1 MTRNTSY
8 WLLQSIGWFTYAMI
22 GVVVSFLFYEG
33 VDIWVILAQFFS
45 AIVMFL
51 STHLL
56 RYKMKLDGWLKLK
69 IKKLIV
75 RLIPTLIIFSILA
88 NGIVVGYTMLTTEII
103 DAEKFSVSVF
113 VLFAFQTFVYLAL
126 WTAVYLIIFFFRNYK
141 KEEVEKWQ
149 LQTAVKDAELIALKA
164 QINPHFLFNALNN
177 IRALILEDHMKA
189 RDMVSHL
196 SELLRYS
203 IQFNENEKVTVK
215 EELEIVNKYLEL
227 ESIHYEN
234 RLHYEILTYPELQNS
249 KIPPM
254 LIQLMAENAVKHGIS
269 QLKGGGDI
277 LISVDAEDED
287 LVIEV
292 SNTGKLKKSMG
303 GGIGLRNATERIRIL
318 FDSEPDFS
326 LTQQGNMV
334 RSRLKLPLVK

>member
-1 MTRNTSY
+1 MTRNNSY
-8 WLLQSIGWFTYAMI
+8 WLLQSIGWFTYALI
-22 GVVVSFLFYEG
+22 GVGVALIFYEN
-33 VDIWVILAQFFS
+33 VDFWVILAQFFS
-45 AIVMFL
+45 AGIMFL

-56 RYKMKLDGWLKLK
+56 RYKIKLDGWLKLR
-69 IKKLIV
+69 IQKLIL
-75 RLIPTLIIFSILA
+75 RLIPTLIILSILA
-88 NGIVVGYTMLTTEII
+88 NGIVVSYTMLTTEII
-103 DAEKFSVSVF
+103 DVEKFSLTVF
-113 VLFAFQTFVYLAL
+113 FLFTFQTFVYFAL
-126 WTAVYLIIFFFRNYK
+126 WTAVYLIIYFFRNYK
-141 KEEVEKWQ
+141 KEEVEKWR

-203 IQFNENEKVTVK
+203 IQFNNNEKVTVA

-234 RLHYEILTYPELQNS
+234 RLHYEILSGDELNRC

-269 QLKGGGDI
+269 QLKNGGDI
-277 LISVDAEDED
+277 LISVNQEDNS
-287 LVIEV
+287 LVLEV
-292 SNTGKLKKSMG
+292 SNTGKLKKNLG
-303 GGIGLRNATERIRIL
+303 NGIGLRNATERIRIL
-318 FDSEPDFS
+318 FDSEPD
-326 LTQQGNMV
+326 LELAQQGNMV
-334 RSRLKLPLVK
+334 RSRLKLPIEK

>member
-1 MTRNTSY
+1 MTRNNSY
-8 WLLQSIGWFTYAMI
+8 WLLQFIGWGTYAMVGMVI
-22 GVVVSFLFYEG
+22 SFLFYDS
-33 VDIWVILAQFFS
+33 VDVWIILAQLFS
-45 AIVMFL
+45 AVVMLF

-69 IKKLIV
+69 IQKLIA
-75 RLIPTLIIFSILA
+75 RLIPTLLIISLLA
-88 NGIVVGYTMLTTEII
+88 HGIVIGYNILTTDII
-103 DAEKFSVSVF
+103 DLENFNLLVFLLFS
-113 VLFAFQTFVYLAL
+113 FQTFVYLSL
-126 WTAVYLIIFFFRNYK
+126 WTAVYLIIYFFRNYK

-149 LQTAVKDAELIALKA
+149 LETAVKDAELIALKA

-203 IQFNENEKVTVK
+203 IQFNDNEKVTID
-215 EELEIVNKYLEL
+215 EELGIVKKYLEL

-234 RLHYEILTYPELQNS
+234 RLHFEISKNRGLGNC

-269 QLKGGGDI
+269 QVKNGGDI
-277 LISVDAEDED
+277 MISVEKEGKD
-287 LVIEV
+287 LALEV
-292 SNTGKLKKSMG
+292 CNTGKLKKNAGS
-303 GGIGLRNATERIRIL
+303 GIGLKNATERIRIL
-318 FDSEPDFS
+318 FDSEPDLE
-326 LTQQGNMV
+326 LTQEGNMV
-334 RSRLKLPLVK
+334 KSRLKLPLIK

>member
-1 MTRNTSY
+1 MTRNSSY
-8 WLLQSIGWFTYAMI
+8 WLLQSIGWFTYALI
-22 GVVVSFLFYEG
+22 GVVVSFLFYET
-33 VDIWVILAQFFS
+33 VDVWVILAQFFS
-45 AIVMFL
+45 AIVMLL

-56 RYKMKLDGWLKLK
+56 RYKMKLDGWLRLK
-69 IKKLIV
+69 IQKLIL
-75 RLIPTLIIFSILA
+75 RLAPTLIVISLLA
-88 NGIVVGYTMLTTEII
+88 NGIVVGYTMLTTDII
-103 DAEKFSVSVF
+103 DVENFSPLVF
-113 VLFAFQTFVYLAL
+113 LLFSFQTLVYFSL
-126 WTAVYLIIFFFRNYK
+126 WTAVYLIIYFFRNYK

-203 IQFNENEKVTVK
+203 IQFNDNEKVTIDD
-215 EELEIVNKYLEL
+215 ELEIVNKYLEL

-234 RLHYEILTYPELQNS
+234 RLHYEILSNKDLG
-249 KIPPM
+249 KCRIPPM

-269 QLKGGGDI
+269 QIKNGGDI
-277 LISVDAEDED
+277 LISVDKEGKN
-287 LVIEV
+287 LVLEV
-292 SNTGKLKKSMG
+292 SNTGKLKKNVG
-303 GGIGLRNATERIRIL
+303 GGIGLKNATDRIRIL
-318 FDSEPDFS
+318 FDSEPDLE

>member
-1 MTRNTSY
+1 MTRNNSY

-22 GVVVSFLFYEG
+22 GVVLSFLFYDS
-33 VDIWVILAQFFS
+33 VDVWVILAQFFS
-45 AIVMFL
+45 AIVMLL

-56 RYKMKLDGWLKLK
+56 RYKIKLDGWLKLK
-69 IKKLIV
+69 IQMLIV
-75 RLIPTLIIFSILA
+75 RLVPTLIIISILA
-88 NGIVVGYTMLTTEII
+88 NGIVVGYTMLTTDII
-103 DAEKFSVSVF
+103 DVENFSPLVF
-113 VLFAFQTFVYLAL
+113 LLFSFQTFVYFSL
-126 WTAVYLIIFFFRNYK
+126 WMAVYLIIYFFRNYK

-196 SELLRYS
+196 SQLLRYS
-203 IQFNENEKVTVK
+203 IQFNDNEKVTID

-234 RLHYEILTYPELQNS
+234 RLHYEILTNSELG
-249 KIPPM
+249 KCRIPPM

-269 QLKGGGDI
+269 QVKNGGDI
-277 LISVDAEDED
+277 LISVSKEKKN
-287 LVIEV
+287 LVLEV
-292 SNTGKLKKSMG
+292 CNTGKLKNNSG
-303 GGIGLRNATERIRIL
+303 RGIGLKNATDRIRIL
-318 FDSEPDFS
+318 FDSEPDLE

-334 RSRLKLPLVK
+334 SSKLKLPLVK

>member
-1 MTRNTSY
+1 MTRNNSY
-8 WLLQSIGWFTYAMI
+8 WLLQSIGWFTYALI
-22 GVVVSFLFYEG
+22 GVGVALLFYEN
-33 VDIWVILAQFFS
+33 VDFWVILAQFFS
-45 AIVMFL
+45 AGVMFL

-56 RYKMKLDGWLKLK
+56 RYKIKSDGWLKLK
-69 IKKLIV
+69 IQKLIL
-75 RLIPTLIIFSILA
+75 RLIPTLIVLSLLA
-88 NGIVVGYTMLTTEII
+88 NGIVVGYTTLTTEII
-103 DAEKFSVSVF
+103 DIEKFSITVF
-113 VLFAFQTFVYLAL
+113 FLFAFQTFVYFAL
-126 WTAVYLIIFFFRNYK
+126 WTAVYLIIYFFRNYK
-141 KEEVEKWQ
+141 KEEVEKWR

-203 IQFNENEKVTVK
+203 IQFNNNEMVTVK

-234 RLHYEILTYPELQNS
+234 RLHYEILSNDELGMC

-269 QLKGGGDI
+269 QIKNGGDI
-277 LISVDAEDED
+277 LVSIDKEDNN
-287 LVIEV
+287 LVLEV
-292 SNTGKLKKSMG
+292 SNTGKLKKNVG
-303 GGIGLRNATERIRIL
+303 NGIGLRNATERIRIL
-318 FDSEPDFS
+318 FDSEPD
-326 LTQQGNMV
+326 LELAQQGNMV
-334 RSRLKLPLVK
+334 RSRLKLPIEK

>member
-1 MTRNTSY
+1 MTRNNSY
-8 WLLQSIGWFTYAMI
+8 WLFQSVGWFIYGMI
-22 GVVVSFLFYEG
+22 GVVVAFLFYEN
-33 VDIWVILAQFFS
+33 VDVWVILAQFFS
-45 AIVMFL
+45 AVIML
-51 STHLL
+51 ISTHLL

-69 IKKLIV
+69 IQKLIL
-75 RLIPTLIIFSILA
+75 RLVPTLIIISILA
-88 NGIVVGYTMLTTEII
+88 NGIVVGYTILTTEII
-103 DAEKFSVSVF
+103 EVEKFSITVF
-113 VLFAFQTFVYLAL
+113 LLFSFQTFVYFSL
-126 WTAVYLIIFFFRNYK
+126 WTALYLIIYFFRNYK
-141 KEEVEKWQ
+141 KEEVEKWR

-203 IQFNENEKVTVK
+203 IQFNDNEKVTVE

-234 RLHYEILTYPELQNS
+234 RLHYEILSKKELKKC

-269 QLKGGGDI
+269 QVKNGGDI
-277 LISVDAEDED
+277 LISVDQEDND
-287 LVIEV
+287 LVLEV
-292 SNTGKLKKSMG
+292 SNTGKLKKNLG
-303 GGIGLRNATERIRIL
+303 NGIGLRNATERIRIL
-318 FDSEPDFS
+318 FDSEPDLD
-326 LTQQGNMV
+326 LTEQGNMV
-334 RSRLKLPLVK
+334 RSRLKLPIVK

>member
-1 MTRNTSY
+1 MTRNNSY
-8 WLLQSIGWFTYAMI
+8 WLFQSVGWFIYGMI
-22 GVVVSFLFYEG
+22 GVVVAMLFYEN

-56 RYKMKLDGWLKLK
+56 RYKMKIDGWLKLK
-69 IKKLIV
+69 LQKLIL
-75 RLIPTLIIFSILA
+75 RLFIALIILAVLA
-88 NGIVVGYTMLTTEII
+88 NGIVVGYTILTTEII
-103 DAEKFSVSVF
+103 DVENFSITVF
-113 VLFAFQTFVYLAL
+113 FLFSFQTFVYFSL
-126 WTAVYLIIFFFRNYK
+126 WTAVYLIIYFFRNYK

-149 LQTAVKDAELIALKA
+149 LETAVKDAELIALKA

-177 IRALILEDHMKA
+177 IRALILEDPMKA
-189 RDMVSHL
+189 RDMVSHI

-203 IQFNENEKVTVK
+203 IQFNDNEKVTIE

-234 RLHYEILTYPELQNS
+234 RLHYEILTNEQLNKC

-269 QLKGGGDI
+269 QVKNGGDI
-277 LISVDAEDED
+277 LISVDKEDKY
-287 LVIEV
+287 LVLEV
-292 SNTGKLKKSMG
+292 SNTGKLKKNLG
-303 GGIGLRNATERIRIL
+303 NGIGLRNATERIKIL
-318 FDSEPDFS
+318 FNSEPDIE
-326 LTQQGNMV
+326 LVQEGNMV
-334 RSRLKLPLVK
+334 RSKLKLPIEK

>member
-1 MTRNTSY
+1 MTRNSSY
-8 WLLQSIGWFTYAMI
+8 WLFQSIGWFVYGMI
-22 GVVVSFLFYEG
+22 GVVVALLFYED
-33 VDIWVILAQFFS
+33 VDVWVILAQFFS
-45 AIVMFL
+45 AAVMFL

-69 IKKLIV
+69 IQKLIL
-75 RLIPTLIIFSILA
+75 RLIPALILLSLLA

-103 DAEKFSVSVF
+103 DAERFSVTVF
-113 VLFAFQTFVYLAL
+113 ILFTFQTFVYFCL
-126 WTAVYLIIFFFRNYK
+126 WTAVYLIIHFFRNYK

-203 IQFNENEKVTVK
+203 IQFNDSEKVTVE

-227 ESIHYEN
+227 ESIHYES
-234 RLHYEILTYPELQNS
+234 RLHYEILKNEELMKC

-254 LIQLMAENAVKHGIS
+254 LIQLMAENAIKHGIS
-269 QLKGGGDI
+269 QVKNGGDI
-277 LISVDAEDED
+277 LISIDKEGKN
-287 LVIEV
+287 LILEV
-292 SNTGKLKKSMG
+292 SNTGKLKKNVG
-303 GGIGLRNATERIRIL
+303 NGIGLRNATERIRIL
-318 FDSEPDFS
+318 FDSEPD
-326 LTQQGNMV
+326 LDLIQQGNMV
-334 RSRLKLPLVK
+334 RSRLKLPIEK

>member
-1 MTRNTSY
+1 MTRNSSY

-22 GVVVSFLFYEG
+22 GVIVSFLFYDN
-33 VDIWVILAQFFS
+33 VDVWVILVQFFS
-45 AIVMFL
+45 AMIMLL
-51 STHLL
+51 SSHLL
-56 RYKMKLDGWLKLK
+56 RYKMKLDGWLRLK
-69 IKKLIV
+69 VQKLIV
-75 RLIPTLIIFSILA
+75 RLIPALVIISIFA
-88 NGIVVGYTMLTTEII
+88 NGIVVGYTILTTEII
-103 DAEKFSVSVF
+103 DVEKFNALVF
-113 VLFAFQTFVYLAL
+113 FLFTFQTFVYFSL
-126 WTAVYLIIFFFRNYK
+126 WTAVYLIIYFFRNYK

-203 IQFNENEKVTVK
+203 IQFNNNEKVTID

-234 RLHYEILTYPELQNS
+234 RLHYEISTKRYLGKYR
-249 KIPPM
+249 IPPM

-269 QLKGGGDI
+269 LVKNGGDI
-277 LISVDAEDED
+277 FITIDKEGKN
-287 LVIEV
+287 LVLEV
-292 SNTGKLKKSMG
+292 CNTGKLKKNVG
-303 GGIGLRNATERIRIL
+303 NGIGLRNATDRIRIL
-318 FDSEPDFS
+318 FDSEPDLE

-334 RSRLKLPLVK
+334 SSKLKLPLVK

>member
-22 GVVVSFLFYEG
+22 GVVVSFLFYDT
-33 VDIWVILAQFFS
+33 VDVWVILAQFFS
-45 AIVMFL
+45 AIVML
-51 STHLL
+51 MSTHLL
-56 RYKMKLDGWLKLK
+56 RFKMKLDGWLRLK
-69 IKKLIV
+69 IQQLIFRIV
-75 RLIPTLIIFSILA
+75 PTLIVISLLS
-88 NGIVVGYTMLTTEII
+88 NGVIVGYTMLTTDII
-103 DAEKFSVSVF
+103 DVENFSPLVF
-113 VLFAFQTFVYLAL
+113 LLFSFQTFVYFTL
-126 WTAVYLIIFFFRNYK
+126 WTAVYLIIYFFRNYK

-203 IQFNENEKVTVK
+203 IQFNDNEKVTI
-215 EELEIVNKYLEL
+215 EDELEIVNKYLEL

-234 RLHYEILTYPELQNS
+234 RLHYEILTEKELG
-249 KIPPM
+249 KCRIPPM

-269 QLKGGGDI
+269 QIKNGGDI
-277 LISVDAEDED
+277 LISVDKEGKN
-287 LVIEV
+287 LVLEV
-292 SNTGKLKKSMG
+292 SNTGKLKKNLGS
-303 GGIGLRNATERIRIL
+303 GIGLKNATDRIRIL
-318 FDSEPDFS
+318 FDSEPDLE

-334 RSRLKLPLVK
+334 RSRLKLPLEK

>member
-1 MTRNTSY
+1 MTRNSSY

-22 GVVVSFLFYEG
+22 GVIVSFLFYDN
-33 VDIWVILAQFFS
+33 VDVWVILVQFFS
-45 AIVMFL
+45 AMIMLL
-51 STHLL
+51 SSHLL
-56 RYKMKLDGWLKLK
+56 RYKMKLDGWLRLK
-69 IKKLIV
+69 VQKLIV
-75 RLIPTLIIFSILA
+75 RLIPALVIISIFA
-88 NGIVVGYTMLTTEII
+88 NGIVVGYTILTTEII
-103 DAEKFSVSVF
+103 DVEKFNALVF
-113 VLFAFQTFVYLAL
+113 FLFTFQTFVYFSL
-126 WTAVYLIIFFFRNYK
+126 WTAVYLIIYFFRNYK

-203 IQFNENEKVTVK
+203 IQFNNNEKVTID

-234 RLHYEILTYPELQNS
+234 RLHYEISTKRDLGKYR
-249 KIPPM
+249 IPPM

-269 QLKGGGDI
+269 LVKNGGDI
-277 LISVDAEDED
+277 FITIDKEGKN
-287 LVIEV
+287 LVLEV
-292 SNTGKLKKSMG
+292 CNTGKLKKNVG
-303 GGIGLRNATERIRIL
+303 NGIGLRNATDRIRIL
-318 FDSEPDFS
+318 FDSEPDLE

-334 RSRLKLPLVK
+334 SSKLKLPLVK

>member
-1 MTRNTSY
+1 MTRNSSY

-22 GVVVSFLFYEG
+22 GVIVSFLFYDN
-33 VDIWVILAQFFS
+33 VDVWVILAQFFS
-45 AIVMFL
+45 AIIMLL

-56 RYKMKLDGWLKLK
+56 RYKMKLDGWLRLK
-69 IKKLIV
+69 IQKLIV
-75 RLIPTLIIFSILA
+75 RLIPALIIISILA
-88 NGIVVGYTMLTTEII
+88 NGLVVGYTILTTEII
-103 DAEKFSVSVF
+103 DVEQFSVLVF
-113 VLFAFQTFVYLAL
+113 FLFTFQTFVYFSL
-126 WTAVYLIIFFFRNYK
+126 WTAVYLIIYFFRNYK

-203 IQFNENEKVTVK
+203 IQFNDNEKVTID

-234 RLHYEILTYPELQNS
+234 RLHYEISARKDLG
-249 KIPPM
+249 KFRIPPM

-269 QLKGGGDI
+269 LVKNGGDI
-277 LISVDAEDED
+277 FISISKEGKN
-287 LVIEV
+287 LVLEV
-292 SNTGKLKKSMG
+292 CNTGKLKKNVG
-303 GGIGLRNATERIRIL
+303 NGIGLRNATDRIRIL
-318 FDSEPDFS
+318 FDSEPDLE

-334 RSRLKLPLVK
+334 SSKLKLPLVK

>member
-1 MTRNTSY
+1 MTRNNSY
-8 WLLQSIGWFTYAMI
+8 WLLQSLGWFTYGII
-22 GVVVSFLFYEG
+22 GVGIAIIFYEN
-33 VDIWVILAQFFS
+33 VDFWVILAQFFG

-56 RYKMKLDGWLKLK
+56 RYKIKLDGWLKLK
-69 IKKLIV
+69 IQTLIL
-75 RLIPTLIIFSILA
+75 RLLPTLAILAILA
-88 NGIVVGYTMLTTEII
+88 NGIVVGYTILTTDII
-103 DAEKFSVSVF
+103 DVERFSFTVF
-113 VLFAFQTFVYLAL
+113 FLFAFQTFVYLLL
-126 WTAVYLIIFFFRNYK
+126 WTAVYLIIYFFRNYK

-189 RDMVSHL
+189 RDMVSHI

-203 IQFNENEKVTVK
+203 IQFNDNEKVTIA

-234 RLHYEILTYPELQNS
+234 RLHYEILSKEELNRC

-269 QLKGGGDI
+269 QVKNGGDI
-277 LISVDAEDED
+277 LISIDTDGKD
-287 LVIEV
+287 LVLEV
-292 SNTGKLKKSMG
+292 CNTGKLKKNLG
-303 GGIGLRNATERIRIL
+303 NGIGLRNATERIRIL
-318 FDSEPDFS
+318 FDSEPD
-326 LTQQGNMV
+326 LELKQEGNMV
-334 RSRLKLPLVK
+334 RSRLKLPIEK

>member
-1 MTRNTSY
+1 MTRKSSY
-8 WLLQSIGWFTYAMI
+8 WLLQSIGWFSYAMI
-22 GVVVSFLFYEG
+22 GVVVSFLFYDT
-33 VDIWVILAQFFS
+33 VDIWVILAQFFGG
-45 AIVMFL
+45 AVMFL

-56 RYKMKLDGWLKLK
+56 RYKMKLDGWLRLK
-69 IKKLIV
+69 IQKLIL
-75 RLIPTLIIFSILA
+75 RLVPTLIIFSLMT
-88 NGIVVGYTMLTTEII
+88 NGVVVGYTMLTTDII
-103 DAEKFSVSVF
+103 DIENFSPLVF
-113 VLFAFQTFVYLAL
+113 LLFSFQSFVYFSL
-126 WTAVYLIIFFFRNYK
+126 WTAVYLIIYFFRNYK

-203 IQFNENEKVTVK
+203 IQFNDNEQVTIND
-215 EELEIVNKYLEL
+215 ELEIVNKYLEL

-234 RLHYEILTYPELQNS
+234 RLHYEIQSSKELG
-249 KIPPM
+249 KCRIPPM

-269 QLKGGGDI
+269 QIKNGGDI
-277 LISVDAEDED
+277 FITVGKEGKSLI
-287 LVIEV
+287 LEV
-292 SNTGKLKKSMG
+292 CNTGKLKKNARS
-303 GGIGLRNATERIRIL
+303 GIGLKNATERIRIL
-318 FDSEPDFS
+318 FDSEPDLE

-334 RSRLKLPLVK
+334 HSRLKLPLVK

>member
-1 MTRNTSY
+1 MTRSNSY
-8 WLLQSIGWFTYAMI
+8 WLFQTTGWFIYALI
-22 GVVVSFLFYEG
+22 GVLIAFLFY
-33 VDIWVILAQFFS
+33 DNIDFWTILVQFFS
-45 AIVMFL
+45 AIIMLV

-69 IKKLIV
+69 ITKLIV
-75 RLIPTLIIFSILA
+75 RLFPALIILSLLA
-88 NGIVVGYTMLTTEII
+88 NGIVVGYTILTTDII
-103 DAEKFSVSVF
+103 PVERFSLSF
-113 VLFAFQTFVYLAL
+113 FLLFTFQTFVYFCL
-126 WTAVYLIIFFFRNYK
+126 WTAIYIIMYFFRNYK
-141 KEEVEKWQ
+141 QEEVENWK

-203 IQFNENEKVTVK
+203 IQFNDNEKVTID

-234 RLHYEILTYPELQNS
+234 RLHYEINLDMGLG
-249 KIPPM
+249 KCRIPPM

-269 QLKGGGDI
+269 QLKNGGDI
-277 LISVDAEDED
+277 LIDVEKEGKTLS
-287 LVIEV
+287 LEV
-292 SNTGKLKKSMG
+292 SNTGELKKNVG
-303 GGIGLRNATERIRIL
+303 NGIGLRNATERIRIL
-318 FDSEPDFS
+318 FDKEPDLE
-326 LTQQGNMV
+326 LTQEGDMV
-334 RSRLKLPLVK
+334 RSKLKLPIEK

>member
-1 MTRNTSY
+1 MTRNSSY

-22 GVVVSFLFYEG
+22 GVIVSFLFYDS
-33 VDIWVILAQFFS
+33 VDVWVILAQFFG

-56 RYKMKLDGWLKLK
+56 RYKMKLDGWLRLK
-69 IKKLIV
+69 IQKLIL
-75 RLIPTLIIFSILA
+75 RLVPTLMVISILA
-88 NGIVVGYTMLTTEII
+88 NGIVVGYTMLTTDII
-103 DAEKFSVSVF
+103 DVDNFSPLVF
-113 VLFAFQTFVYLAL
+113 LLFSFQTFVYFSL
-126 WTAVYLIIFFFRNYK
+126 WTAVYLIIYFFRNYK

-203 IQFNENEKVTVK
+203 IQFNDNEKVTID

-234 RLHYEILTYPELQNS
+234 RLHYEILTKEELG
-249 KIPPM
+249 KCRIPPM

-269 QLKGGGDI
+269 QVKNGGDI
-277 LISVDAEDED
+277 LISVSKEGKN
-287 LVIEV
+287 LVLEV
-292 SNTGKLKKSMG
+292 CNTGKLKKNLGS
-303 GGIGLRNATERIRIL
+303 GIGLKNATDRIRIL
-318 FDSEPDFS
+318 FDSEPD
-326 LTQQGNMV
+326 LELKQQGNMV
-334 RSRLKLPLVK
+334 SSKLKLPLVK